1 MQRRG
6 TAVVAAGMV
15 VLAVFALGVFLL
27 PFAFPTPPPIITRF
41 SGTQLFSPNGDGSRD
56 RAMFS
61 VRVREPGALS
71 LIVADPSGAVVRTIA
86 DHRSTSRG
94 WLRIPWRGR
103 DDAGSTLP
111 DGDYAVRL
119 RASAPGGKVF
129 ASSRRVRI
137 DTTAP
142 AVSGFSVASA
152 LRPGQGVAACRT
164 AAALSD
170 PGVVTLSAFP
180 AAAGQGARPVAVNG
194 PRQADAD
201 QAVLWAWNGTR
212 GGRALVPPGLYRI
225 ELAARDAAGNTSREA
240 RTCWVGRITGRA
252 SAAAPGRL
260 VRVAL
265 FDGARALPP
274 STRVRMRLYDRLGTP
289 GAGPSVLGRPIARP
303 VTGRLGR
310 ARLRVPASVDPSEVW
325 LVATTPAG
333 SALIALERP

>member
-6 TAVVAAGMV
+6 TAVVATGMV
-15 VLAVFALGVFLL
+15 ILAVFALGVFLL

-41 SGTQLFSPNGDGSRD
+41 SGTQLFSPNGDGARD

-61 VRVREPGALS
+61 VRVREPGTLS

-86 DHRSTSRG
+86 DHRPTSRG

-103 DDAGSTLP
+103 GDDGAVLP

-129 ASSRRVRI
+129 SASRRVQI

-142 AVSGFSVASA
+142 RVSGFSVASA
-152 LRPGQGVAACRT
+152 LRPGQGDVACRT
-164 AAALSD
+164 AAALAD
-170 PGVVTLSAFP
+170 EGTVTLSARP
-180 AAAGQGARPVAVNG
+180 AAAGDETSPVAALG
-194 PRQADAD
+194 PRPAKPSQAI
-201 QAVLWAWNGTR
+201 LWPWE
-212 GGRALVPPGLYRI
+212 GRSSSGAPAPAGLYLVRL
-225 ELAARDAAGNTSREA
+225 EARDPAQNTVRET
-240 RTCWVGRITGRA
+240 RTCWVGHITGRA
-252 SAAAPGRL
+252 SAAIPRRP

-265 FDGARALPP
+265 FADGRALPP
-274 STRVRMRLYDRLGTP
+274 STRVRMRLYDRLGAP
-289 GAGPSVLGRPIARP
+289 GAGPSVLGRPVARP

-310 ARLRVPASVDPSEVW
+310 ARLRIPATVDPAAVW

-333 SALIALERP
+333 SALIALETP